1 MSGNA
6 RFHNKYHGANHHTVP
21 TDGVVDSALD
31 PIASHDYPFKGDM
44 VVNGLLSACNNLTKV
59 FSDPLKLDTVPYYSE
74 PPTGWHVLRDSTFI
88 DGHLTITGNVSAT
101 GKLTYFD
108 TQVYVTSATEINIAA
123 NNTNGKDTALTVDQS
138 GTNSVVHFKDSG
150 RSAFLITG
158 HDDDNPGWIGINLN
172 AITPNT
178 PSQRVTI
185 VGSISTVPDSSEIA
199 DQINGQADPGM
210 SGSHY
215 IEGQLHVNDKTFLD
229 QTYIDTTD
237 GNLVV
242 SGSNTFDVDVPSD
255 FETHVTM
262 DQVTIDTTDG
272 NFLVNGSNTIH
283 LSSQAGTEIHNYLD
297 IHAND
302 LNGVKGGVKIKSA
315 TFQNQSGNKFHVEN
329 TFVHLDGDRYF
340 HGGDTVIDIGQGIF
354 GATLSGEGGILFDLD
369 GAIPGTS
376 WQEDFSFSVKGQ
388 TYLADTWIDTS
399 ADLSNNG
406 TKRFVVGPKAVADD
420 TILGSERGI
429 EYHAMFNTGVQ
440 FSSGA
445 LFEDHTGFSAPG
457 KIFDF
462 SAGEKV
468 NSEILVHFKDDL
480 IMTETN
486 HTLSAHGRVDIDGNT
501 RIGDGRDKLLTVTA
515 EVDSNILPDAN
526 TWNLGEANEAHH
538 WGDVYSLRGLFSN
551 HVGINTHIPNKEL
564 TVVGE
569 TSATGHVRFDTSLD
583 VDGFT
588 SLDETHIDTTDGHF
602 VVSGSNDVYIGTEE
616 DAVDVFQKGDWTIE
630 SGDLYLENKL
640 IHLLNDN
647 TFLEFTPNIIDLQ
660 VGGKQILR
668 ASQSQEDEQEPAQL
682 TIGDS
687 HSAIDVH
694 FEKDVNIYF
703 RNMLSGAEGW
713 FESLTAQNFFQVSE
727 LSAYGDTD
735 IVDGDLTIKDGPDAS
750 TTGSIYLCAGNIY
763 LDTGSTVDGRDISAD
778 GERLDSAYTTT
789 QTYSSDWQ
797 DAYSWIDTNGATST
811 RSYNDSRYVN
821 LTGDEMTGDLVVPSL
836 TATADVHIGGNLNV
850 VGTAVIS
857 GGNVQLGDA
866 ANDNVIFGADVDSD
880 IIPDKDE
887 QYDLGS
893 ASQKWQDVHTVNVK
907 AIGDVEWSGGSS
919 DKANEA
925 ITEVNTSSGNWN
937 RTYTD
942 VSTTS
947 SNWDTAHSWVNTN
960 GTTST
965 RSYNDTRYV
974 NVTGDTM
981 TGTLNVPVVSAQS
994 LSADNLTLSDDSLH
1008 FQGGGAIKGDADGN
1022 ILIDSGTLRVTTLS
1036 ALSSYVDVIDIK
1048 VRELSGYDIID
1059 GDVSVD
1065 GDIEVTDITA
1075 TGNIDATGSVTW
1087 SGGDSTGT
1095 NTVVTKVTNSQDDW
1109 DDTYNH
1115 LFAAS
1120 SNWQDTYAHVYNVSS
1135 NWTSPSDAIVSSSSA
1150 NWDETYTTY
1159 STNSAN
1165 YFNTA
1170 TNQIGGTLTVTG
1182 GISAYDGGVSATNMT
1197 VYELRG
1203 RPQAVY
1209 NSGGTE
1215 GVAFMVEGM
1224 EGVWSVFNGNYS
1236 LSGTNY
1242 NNRSSSYTGGNVYIH
1257 EEFSNLSHA
1266 SSGVLLAK
1274 GIVAGSQNLNNL
1286 GSQLEW
1292 GFVQI
1297 AANKTEWI
1305 TNGLPVETGGTAGGW
1320 TGNHFY
1326 PAYTGNQG
1334 TINLGFGLLVD
1345 TYNSRVYDEIRDY
1358 FNTEYSISIPS
1369 ITNSGTNNVAGNMNS
1384 GSEPFR
1390 DDGENINT
1398 GGWTTAEWT
1407 NLAAFYTRDQGDAPK
1422 GTQLNGDNAVHSN
1435 SNIGVKFI
1443 DTYNPTGGTNT
1454 TPELAVTA
1462 GNNHNWNP
1470 GTVKDRFPDF
1480 RITFDTISHYEDDI
1494 RLTPYTRLDGRDI
1507 SVDGTYVDIV
1517 SAKHDDWTSTHSQV
1531 QSLSDGWN
1539 TGATIDTIMQNS
1551 SANWDNTY
1559 TDVSANSADW
1569 DTSYS
1574 RSTDVA
1580 NTSANWDN
1588 VYSDVSNTSASWDSS
1603 YTTVNSNSAY
1613 WLDTRPGLDQ
1623 TYSGDLLTITNKVST
1638 TEAYVKSLTAEKTT
1652 YLDVTSGLTMPVGK
1666 NIYVRDGILDV
1677 DGDIQVRDGDL
1688 KISESIVHYLDENT
1702 QVRFEPDRLTF
1713 RCHDVRFFTI
1723 NEDPG
1728 ADEDYV
1734 SIGGEADGNR
1744 IDFKMYA
1751 ADISEPLVINARG
1764 DTGLVTFGYSTVLGT
1779 DSNDTVTFNA
1789 DVNSNIIPDAPV
1801 TGPSNVTG
1809 HSLGT
1814 SSQGWNALYV
1824 KDLHF
1829 RDTARKDSN
1838 VAPLTA
1844 TGDYIV
1850 VTVNGTERAIRLWDF
1865 Q

>member
-59 FSDPLKLDTVPYYSE
+59 FSDPLDLDTIPYYSE

-108 TQVYVTSATEINIAA
+108 TQVHVTSATEINIAA
-123 NNTNGKDTALTVDQS
+123 NNTNGKDTALTVDQY

-150 RSAFLITG
+150 RSSFLITG
-158 HDDDNPGWIGINLN
+158 YDNVNPGWIGINLN
-172 AITPNT
+172 AITPDT

-237 GNLVV
+237 GNLTV
-242 SGSNTFDVDVPSD
+242 SGTNTIDVDVPSD
-255 FETHVTM
+255 FEEHVTM

-283 LSSQAGTEIHNYLD
+283 LSSQAGTEIYNYLD

-302 LNGVKGGVKIKSA
+302 LNGDKGGVKIKSA
-315 TFQNQSGNKFHVEN
+315 TYQNQSGNKFHVER
-329 TFVHLDGDRYF
+329 TFVQLDGDRYF
-340 HGGDTVIDIGQGIF
+340 HGGNTVIGLTDASF
-354 GATLSGEGGILFDLD
+354 GVTLSGAGGILFDFD
-369 GAIPGTS
+369 DNIPSYS
-376 WQEDFSFSVKGQ
+376 WDEDHSFTVKGQ
-388 TYLADTWIDTS
+388 TYLTDTWIDTS

-406 TKRFVVGPKAVADD
+406 TKRFVVGPRAVADG
-420 TILGSERGI
+420 TALGGEWEGI

-538 WGDVYSLRGLFSN
+538 WGDVYSLRGLFSD

-602 VVSGSNDVYIGTEE
+602 VVSGSNNVYIGTEE

-640 IHLLNDN
+640 LHLQNDN
-647 TFLEFTPNIIDLQ
+647 TFIEFTPNIIDIQ
-660 VGGKQILR
+660 AGGKQVLR
-668 ASQSQEDEQEPAQL
+668 ASQSLVDESEAAKL
-682 TIGDS
+682 TIGDGE
-687 HSAIDVH
+687 SAIDVH
-694 FEKDVNIYF
+694 FEDNVNIYF
-703 RNMLSGAEGW
+703 RNMLSGTDGW
-713 FESLTAQNFFQVSE
+713 FESLTAENFYQVNT
-727 LSAYGDTD
+727 LSAYGDALVD
-735 IVDGDLTIKDGPDAS
+735 DGDLTIKDGPDPH
-750 TTGSIYLCAGNIY
+750 TTGSLYLCSGNIY
-763 LDTGSTVDGRDISAD
+763 LNDGSTVDGRDVSAD
-778 GERLDSAYTTT
+778 GTLLDSVHTTT
-789 QTYSSDWQ
+789 QTYSSNWQ
-797 DAYSWIDTNGATST
+797 SVYSWVNTDSGTNNTTYNSTAFVNTSGDT
-811 RSYNDSRYVN
+811 
-821 LTGDEMTGDLVVPSL
+821 MTGDLVVPNL
-836 TATADVHIGGNLNV
+836 TATSDVHIGGNLNV

-866 ANDNVIFGADVDSD
+866 DTDNVIFGADVDSN
-880 IIPDKDE
+880 IIPDDDNT
-887 QYDLGS
+887 YDLGS
-893 ASQKWQDVHTVNVK
+893 TGKKWSNIYVNDVTASNKVSWDD
-907 AIGDVEWSGGSS
+907 GDS
-919 DKANEA
+919 DKANEV
-925 ITEVNTSSGNWN
+925 ITEVNTNSGNWN
-937 RTYTD
+937 RAYTD

-947 SNWDTAHSWVNTN
+947 SNWDTAYNWVNTN
-960 GTTST
+960 GATST
-965 RSYNDTRYV
+965 QSHNDNRYV

-1008 FQGGGAIKGDADGN
+1008 FEGGGVIKGDADGN

-1065 GDIEVTDITA
+1065 GDIEVVAISATGDITWNG
-1075 TGNIDATGSVTW
+1075 GN
-1087 SGGDSTGT
+1087 STGT
-1095 NTVVTKVTNSQDDW
+1095 NAVVTKVTSSSGNW
-1109 DDTYNH
+1109 DKAYTH
-1115 LFAAS
+1115 MGTAS
-1120 SNWQDTYAHVYNVSS
+1120 SNWQDTYTHVQNASS
-1135 NWTSPSDAIVSSSSA
+1135 AWTSPSDAIVSSSSA
-1150 NWDETYTTY
+1150 NWDNTYTTY

-1165 YFNTA
+1165 YFNTT
-1170 TNQIGGTLTVTG
+1170 TNQIDGTLTVTG

-1203 RPQAVY
+1203 RPQPVY

-1224 EGVWSVFNGNYS
+1224 EGVWSVFNGNYT

-1242 NNRSSSYTGGNVYIH
+1242 NNRSTGYTGGDVYIH

-1266 SSGVLLAK
+1266 SSGILLVK
-1274 GIVAGSQNLNNL
+1274 GCVAGVKNLNNQ

-1305 TNGLPVETGGTAGGW
+1305 TGNLPVETGGSAGSW
-1320 TGNHFY
+1320 TSNHFF
-1326 PAYTGNQG
+1326 PAYTGSSGN
-1334 TINLGFGLLVD
+1334 INLGFGLSVD
-1345 TYNSRVYDEIRDY
+1345 TYNHKVYQEIIDY
-1358 FNTEYSISIPS
+1358 FDTNYGITISEDS
-1369 ITNSGTNNVAGNMNS
+1369 YQGTNSIKSTLNKNANA
-1384 GSEPFR
+1384 FR
-1390 DDGENINT
+1390 DDGEPITT

-1407 NLAAFYTRDQGDAPK
+1407 HLASFYTNDN
-1422 GTQLNGDNAVHSN
+1422 GTTFKSAANVGF
-1435 SNIGVKFI
+1435 KFI
-1443 DTYNPTGGTNT
+1443 DTYNPGTAVANT

-1462 GNNHNWNP
+1462 GNDHSHNI
-1470 GTVKDRFPDF
+1470 GTVKDRFSNF

-1517 SAKHDDWTSTHSQV
+1517 SAKHDDWTSTYSQV

-1551 SANWDNTY
+1551 SANWNSTY
-1559 TDVSANSADW
+1559 TTVD
-1569 DTSYS
+1569 
-1574 RSTDVA
+1574 
-1580 NTSANWDN
+1580 NTSANWSAA
-1588 VYSDVSNTSASWDSS
+1588 YTALTSTSSNWDSN
-1603 YTTVNSNSAY
+1603 YTTVHDNSGS
-1613 WLDTRPGLDQ
+1613 WLDIRPGLTQ
-1623 TYSGDLLTITNKVST
+1623 TYEGDLLTVTNKISSAEVF
-1638 TEAYVKSLTAEKTT
+1638 VKSLTAEKTT

-1666 NIYVRDGILDV
+1666 NIYVRDGVLDV
-1677 DGDIQVRDGDL
+1677 DGDIRVRDGDL
-1688 KISESIVHYLDENT
+1688 KVSESIVHYLDENT
-1702 QVRFEPDRLTF
+1702 EIRLEPDRMTF
-1713 RCHDVRFFTI
+1713 RCHDVRFLTI
-1723 NEDPG
+1723 NEND
-1728 ADEDYV
+1728 AVNEDYV
-1734 SIGGEADGNR
+1734 SIGGEKNGNR

-1751 ADISEPLVINARG
+1751 SQIADPLVIDAHG
-1764 DTGLVTFGYSTVLGT
+1764 ETGLVTFGYSTILGT
-1779 DSNDTVTFNA
+1779 DSDDTVTFNA
-1789 DVNSNIIPDAPV
+1789 DVNSNIVPDTPWFDNNTDPDIGTVV
-1801 TGPSNVTG
+1801 TSHT
-1809 HSLGT
+1809 LGT
-1814 SSQGWNALYV
+1814 ASQAWSAIYV
-1824 KDLHF
+1824 KDLQF
-1829 RDTARKDSN
+1829 RNTIRKDSS
-1838 VAPLTA
+1838 VSPLTA
-1844 TGDYIV
+1844 TGDFIV

-1865 Q
+1865 